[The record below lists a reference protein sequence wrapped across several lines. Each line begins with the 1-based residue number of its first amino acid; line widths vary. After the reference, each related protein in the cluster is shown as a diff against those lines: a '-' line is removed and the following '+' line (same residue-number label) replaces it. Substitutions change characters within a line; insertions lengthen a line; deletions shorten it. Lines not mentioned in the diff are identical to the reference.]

1 MTRSSPSPSSELPP
15 VLAGA
20 LEDFLAAAVRDRK
33 SSANTVEAY
42 RRDLLRYLQTLARE
56 GLAGPEQ
63 STADQVA
70 RLLRQLHN
78 GGLSPSTLARNL
90 TSIRQFH
97 RYLMSQGRAPHDPT
111 ESLEAPRVERRLPD
125 FMTLAEVEQL
135 MAGPDLD
142 EVLGQRDRAILELL
156 YASGLRVS
164 ELIALPYAGIEVRA
178 GLLRVRDAKDHER
191 LVPLGRQAL
200 LHLERYLTSVRPR
213 LEREHSGSALFLNA
227 QGRALSRMGIWKI
240 LQAAAARSGL
250 AKKISPHTLRHSFA
264 THLLERGANLR
275 DVQELL
281 GHADIATTQVYARI
295 DTKYLKEIHKT
306 YHPRG

>member
-15 VLAGA
+15 ALAGA

-63 STADQVA
+63 STADHVA
-70 RLLRQLHN
+70 RLLRQLHD

-97 RYLMSQGRAPHDPT
+97 HYLMLQGRAPHDPT

-142 EVLGQRDRAILELL
+142 ELLGQRDRAILELL

-164 ELIALPYAGIEVRA
+164 ELIALPCAGIEVRT
-178 GLLRVRDAKDHER
+178 GLLRVRDAKNHER

-213 LEREHSGSALFLNA
+213 LEREHSGAALFLNA

-240 LQAAAARSGL
+240 LQAAAARAKL
-250 AKKISPHTLRHSFA
+250 EKKISPHTLRHSFA

-281 GHADIATTQVYARI
+281 GHADITTTQVYARV

>member
-1 MTRSSPSPSSELPP
+1 MSEPALPAAM
-15 VLAGA
+15 AGA
-20 LEDFLAAAVRDRK
+20 LDDFLTASVREK
-33 SSANTVEAY
+33 GSSANTVEAY
-42 RRDLLRYLQTLARE
+42 RRDLVRYLHTLARQ

-63 STADQVA
+63 AKADDVT
-70 RLLRQLHN
+70 RLLRQLHDA
-78 GGLSPSTLARNL
+78 GLSPSTLARNL

-97 RYLMSQGRAPHDPT
+97 HYLMLQGRAQHNPT
-111 ESLEAPRVERRLPD
+111 ESLEPPRVERRLPD
-125 FMTLAEVEQL
+125 FMTIEEIELL

-142 EVLGQRDRAILELL
+142 EPLGQRDRAMLELL

-164 ELIALPYAGIEVRA
+164 ELIALPRAGIEA
-178 GLLRVRDAKDHER
+178 NASLLRVRDGKGHER

-200 LHLERYLTSVRPR
+200 YHLDRYLTQVRPR
-213 LEREHSGSALFLNA
+213 LEREHSGEALFLNA
-227 QGRALSRMGIWKI
+227 QGRALSRMGIWKVI
-240 LQAAAARSGL
+240 QAAAARAGL

-281 GHADIATTQVYARI
+281 GHADITTTQVYARI
-295 DTKYLKEIHKT
+295 DTKYLKEVHKT